1 MDRIVARNKIDHYL
15 NLLYG
20 GHTSADDR
28 AAINQMLVAE
38 LDKLGLGMVDL
49 EYAESRAV
57 ACRRRFDQIS
67 RWRNGF
73 ADGTIE
79 RAQADKVAAQFESTL
94 QIVDTFCGQM
104 RGRIYARAS

>member
-1 MDRIVARNKIDHYL
+1 MDQIIARSNIDHYL
-15 NLLYG
+15 NLLYN
-20 GHTSADDR
+20 GHTRADDR
-28 AAINQMLVAE
+28 VAINKMLVTE
-38 LDKLGLGMVDL
+38 LDKLDLEMVDL

-73 ADGTIE
+73 ADGSIE

-104 RGRIYARAS
+104 RERVYARAS